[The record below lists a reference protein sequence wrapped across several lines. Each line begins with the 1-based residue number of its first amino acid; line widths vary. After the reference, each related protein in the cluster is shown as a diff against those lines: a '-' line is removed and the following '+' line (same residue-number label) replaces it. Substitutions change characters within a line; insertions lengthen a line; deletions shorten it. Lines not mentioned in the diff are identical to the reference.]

1 MTLLETLA
9 LLTLLATV
17 GFGMFDIAW
26 KIFTHKKL
34 RPSSQLVRSLFIV
47 DMPERC

>member
-1 MTLLETLA
+1 MRKGGCFMTLLETLT

-26 KIFTHKKL
+26 KIFTHKK
-34 RPSSQLVRSLFIV
+34 
-47 DMPERC
+47 

>member
-17 GFGMFDIAW
+17 SFGIFDIAW
-26 KIFTHKKL
+26 KIFNNKKMTA
-34 RPSSQLVRSLFIV
+34 QLPTRAVIF
-47 DMPERC
+47 

>member
-9 LLTLLATV
+9 LLTLIATV

-26 KIFTHKKL
+26 KIFDNKKMTA
-34 RPSSQLVRSLFIV
+34 PSLAN
-47 DMPERC
+47 

>member
-17 GFGMFDIAW
+17 GFGVGFGVFDIAW
-26 KIFTHKKL
+26 KIFTHKK
-34 RPSSQLVRSLFIV
+34 
-47 DMPERC
+47 

>member
-17 GFGMFDIAW
+17 SFGIFDRVEDLQNKMTALSVQ
-26 KIFTHKKL
+26 T
-34 RPSSQLVRSLFIV
+34 
-47 DMPERC
+47 

>member
-1 MTLLETLA
+1 MRKGGCFMTLLETLA

-26 KIFTHKKL
+26 KIFTHKSD
-34 RPSSQLVRSLFIV
+34 RPAPNSCGHFL
-47 DMPERC
+47 

>member
-9 LLTLLATV
+9 LLTLIATV

-26 KIFTHKKL
+26 KIFGNKK
-34 RPSSQLVRSLFIV
+34 
-47 DMPERC
+47 